1 MIRIYT
7 VFLWLLAGALSAQT
21 FDFPSNATLQTEVE
35 SPLDSYAMP
44 VDIWDGSAVPAKSV
58 EGTMVQQAWRIDAAA
73 LTTLQLMRPLREQL
87 RNDRFRILF
96 DCQTEACGGFDF
108 RFGTATLPPP
118 EMQINIGDFRF
129 LAAERTGPQGPE
141 YVTLFISR
149 TAQAGYVQV
158 TRIGPEPEPDAAP
171 LVATSAPA
179 LRATAEDASQD
190 TIAEQL
196 ERDGYAILPD
206 LMFETGSAQLGA
218 AEFASLQALA
228 DVLLDRPTLTV
239 ALVGHTDSAGSLAGN
254 IALSKQRAGSVLERL
269 VSDYGVARRQ
279 LEAEGMGYLSPIAT
293 NLTEAGRDANRRVEV
308 IITSTE

>member
-7 VFLWLLAGALSAQT
+7 VFLWLFAGALSAQT
-21 FDFPSNATLQTEVE
+21 LDFPSNATLQVEVE

-44 VDIWDGSAVPAKSV
+44 VQIWDGTAVPVKSV
-58 EGTMVQQAWRIDAAA
+58 DGTMIQQAWRIDAAA

-118 EMQINIGDFRF
+118 EMQINIGDYRF

-158 TRIGPEPEPDAAP
+158 TRVGPQPEQDAAP

-179 LRATAEDASQD
+179 LRATAQNTAQD
-190 TIAEQL
+190 TIAVQL

-206 LMFETGSAQLGA
+206 LTFATGSAQLGVT
-218 AEFASLQALA
+218 EFASLQALA
-228 DVLLDRPTLTV
+228 DILLDQPTLTV

-279 LEAEGMGYLSPIAT
+279 LEAEGMGYLSPIAN

-308 IITSTE
+308 IITSIE